1 MLEFAGAL
9 VQSRLRNSEGTV
21 GAVVGYMLGLTN
33 SRMPQNCRSSR
44 TTCVNSAAC
53 DFAVS
58 ARGPKSA
65 TATRGLLVSPRPVP
79 ARNQSCAPAVR
90 ADASDRTDTA
100 NKTYNLD
107 DDLKTTSDELVG
119 PAFVGLKSHACPPS
133 S

>member
-1 MLEFAGAL
+1 MLELAGAL

-21 GAVVGYMLGLTN
+21 GAVVGYTLGLSN

-65 TATRGLLVSPRPVP
+65 TATRGLFASPSPVL
-79 ARNQSCAPAVR
+79 AWNQSCA
-90 ADASDRTDTA
+90 DARGATSVPNATKSRKENGRTLDRKFTSEPP
-100 NKTYNLD
+100 NL
-107 DDLKTTSDELVG
+107 LSRIVAAG
-119 PAFVGLKSHACPPS
+119 
-133 S
+133 